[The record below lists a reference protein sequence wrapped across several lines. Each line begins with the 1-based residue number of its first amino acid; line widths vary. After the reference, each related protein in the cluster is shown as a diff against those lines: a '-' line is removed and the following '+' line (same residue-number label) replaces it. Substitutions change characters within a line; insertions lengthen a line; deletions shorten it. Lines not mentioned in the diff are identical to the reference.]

1 MKKAL
6 AVLLGLGGLLAGSA
20 AGAACWAPVPDAG
33 KISFQVSQ
41 AGAPLQGTFSKY
53 DGQICLDPGNIAAS
67 RIQVRVTTASVD
79 TQLRELDEALRGADF
94 FDVSRWPQATFVSDS
109 VRALGQNR
117 YEVKGKLTLRD
128 VTRSIDVPFT
138 FDQAAGGTAR
148 LTGKLSIQ
156 RLDYHIGLGQWADT
170 RWVGNNVEVSFS
182 VTLKPA
188 TP

>member
-1 MKKAL
+1 MKHNAAAAL
-6 AVLLGLGGLLAGSA
+6 ILAGLLANRA
-20 AGAACWAPVPDAG
+20 IHAACWIPVPAAG

-53 DGQICLDPGNIAAS
+53 DGQICLDPDNVAAS
-67 RIQVRVTTASVD
+67 RIQVHVATASVD
-79 TQLRELDEALRGADF
+79 TQLPELDEALRGDDF
-94 FDVSRWPQATFVSDS
+94 FAVSRWPQATFVSDS
-109 VRALGQNR
+109 VRSLGQNR

-138 FDQAAGGTAR
+138 FDQVAGGNAR

-170 RWVGNNVEVSFS
+170 RWVGNSVDVSFS

-188 TP
+188 VP